1 MPSMLLLFIGDI
13 VGKPGRKA
21 VRYFLPRLRQ
31 SRGID
36 FVVANGENMAGG
48 SGITPATASE
58 VFEAGVDVMTS
69 GDHLWDQ
76 REVES
81 LLHSESRLVRPYNY
95 PEGTPGQ
102 GVVVRQKDNLPP
114 VGVLNL
120 QGQTFMKPIENPFFA
135 ATVEKSTTEP
145 LFFFKL
151 SKNIRKFLSAS
162 LPYTFGNLPKFSYSS
177 KKN

>member
-21 VRYFLPRLRQ
+21 GRYFLPRLRK

-58 VFEAGVDVMTS
+58 VFEAGVDEMTS

-76 REVES
+76 REGES
-81 LLHSESRLVRPYNY
+81 LLHSESRVVRPYNY
-95 PEGTPGQ
+95 PEGTPS
-102 GVVVRQKDNLPP
+102 V
-114 VGVLNL
+114 
-120 QGQTFMKPIENPFFA
+120 
-135 ATVEKSTTEP
+135 
-145 LFFFKL
+145 
-151 SKNIRKFLSAS
+151 
-162 LPYTFGNLPKFSYSS
+162 
-177 KKN
+177 